1 MKNTCIFDLNES
13 IHAYQFSKKI
23 FIQKKLEILEIKKK
37 LFTIKRE
44 IISNINDL
52 HPFYRICYFPYL
64 LISYFYILYVF

>member
-13 IHAYQFSKKI
+13 IHERFSKKI

-44 IISNINDL
+44 IISNINE
-52 HPFYRICYFPYL
+52 
-64 LISYFYILYVF
+64 LIFKILKKKEID